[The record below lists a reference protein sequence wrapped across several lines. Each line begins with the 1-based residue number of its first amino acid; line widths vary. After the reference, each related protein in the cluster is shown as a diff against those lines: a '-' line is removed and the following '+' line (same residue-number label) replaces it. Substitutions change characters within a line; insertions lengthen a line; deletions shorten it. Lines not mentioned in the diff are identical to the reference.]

1 MVKDASSHEPVN
13 LGKGW
18 VGFDYED
25 AFGKPTKVVN
35 DAAMQ
40 ALGSYDGGRMLFL
53 GLGTGL
59 GSAMIVDGVS
69 SRWSSAT
76 CRTSKATFEDY
87 VGERGARAAR
97 QEAAGARPSPRSI
110 ERLVAALE
118 PDYVVLGGGNAE
130 ARRAPAERAGSAT
143 TRTRSSAGSGSGS
156 TPEPAVSEGGAAL
169 DAGATE
175 PASPGAVRRI
185 VLVVGWLCAVALVVL
200 VLHLLGVDV
209 EGWFTSLWDA
219 LIAVDPED
227 VVLGLGLQTLDTL
240 LSAIA
245 WLAILRAAYPCA
257 NIEALPIVT
266 AYAVAV
272 AGNDV
277 LPASLGTLVM
287 LVMLAAIIPG
297 ATFPGLVGG
306 QVVHKLFFVAAGA
319 FVYLYL
325 FLSVPGSFSLQL
337 GLVADHPSRSRSSS
351 VSWSSAW
358 PLVRALW
365 SRLRGLWARAKQGGA
380 ILGDTRAF
388 VLKVL
393 LPELGAWIC
402 RLGVIGVFLAAY
414 GIPVTFHTIMSVAG
428 GNSLA
433 NVVSVTPGGAGV
445 NQAVNSAALTHEDV
459 DRATALA
466 YSAGQQLITTAWSLG
481 LAVILVAVTFG
492 LDGWQAARQAVV
504 RGSTGAHRPSRRIAD
519 LSD

>member
-1 MVKDASSHEPVN
+1 M
-13 LGKGW
+13 
-18 VGFDYED
+18 
-25 AFGKPTKVVN
+25 
-35 DAAMQ
+35 
-40 ALGSYDGGRMLFL
+40 
-53 GLGTGL
+53 
-59 GSAMIVDGVS
+59 
-69 SRWSSAT
+69 
-76 CRTSKATFEDY
+76 
-87 VGERGARAAR
+87 
-97 QEAAGARPSPRSI
+97 
-110 ERLVAALE
+110 
-118 PDYVVLGGGNAE
+118 
-130 ARRAPAERAGSAT
+130 
-143 TRTRSSAGSGSGS
+143 
-156 TPEPAVSEGGAAL
+156 SEGGAAL

-219 LIAVDPED
+219 LTAVDPED

-337 GLVADHPSRSRSSS
+337 GLVADH
-351 VSWSSAW
+351 VAIAIVLGVVVVGVAVL
-358 PLVRALW
+358 LVRALW

-492 LDGWQAARQAVV
+492 WTGGKQLVRQSYGEARARTARRGASLD
-504 RGSTGAHRPSRRIAD
+504 PD
-519 LSD
+519 D

>member
-1 MVKDASSHEPVN
+1 VS
-13 LGKGW
+13 
-18 VGFDYED
+18 ED
-25 AFGKPTKVVN
+25 
-35 DAAMQ
+35 
-40 ALGSYDGGRMLFL
+40 
-53 GLGTGL
+53 
-59 GSAMIVDGVS
+59 
-69 SRWSSAT
+69 
-76 CRTSKATFEDY
+76 
-87 VGERGARAAR
+87 RAAL
-97 QEAAGARPSPRSI
+97 AAGP
-110 ERLVAALE
+110 V
-118 PDYVVLGGGNAE
+118 D
-130 ARRAPAERAGSAT
+130 
-143 TRTRSSAGSGSGS
+143 
-156 TPEPAVSEGGAAL
+156 
-169 DAGATE
+169 
-175 PASPGAVRRI
+175 PASPGAGRRI
-185 VLVVGWLCAVALVVL
+185 ALVVGWLCAVAFAVL

-219 LIAVDPED
+219 LTAVDPED
-227 VVLGLGLQTLDTL
+227 VLLGLGLQTLDTL

-245 WLAILRAAYPCA
+245 WLAILRAAYPRSG
-257 NIEALPIVT
+257 IEALPIVT

-337 GLVADHPSRSRSSS
+337 GLVADH
-351 VSWSSAW
+351 VVLAI
-358 PLVRALW
+358 LIGVVVMGGVVLVVRAFW
-365 SRLRGLWARAKQGGA
+365 GKLRGLWEHAKQGGA
-380 ILGDTRAF
+380 ILSDTRAF
-388 VLKVL
+388 VVKVV

-402 RLGVIGVFLAAY
+402 KLGVIGVFLAAY

-466 YSAGQQLITTAWSLG
+466 YSAGQQLITTAWSVA

-492 LDGWQAARQAVV
+492 WTGGKQLVRQSYGEARARASRHGASLGADDGV
-504 RGSTGAHRPSRRIAD
+504 P
-519 LSD
+519 